1 MRYANDP
8 LVKIY
13 DMLSNSKEFK
23 FAEEKYPV
31 VKASDYKAGYFT
43 RYFFRQA
50 ESPASKILE
59 IDRKQWVSFK
69 NEPYYIRVQLKWLVS
84 GKWEYVTSSNL
95 KSITYADKSL
105 PGVKK
110 LLENNLKQFYKP

>member
-1 MRYANDP
+1 MRYTNDP

-13 DMLSNSKEFK
+13 DLISPSEEFK
-23 FAEEKYPV
+23 FAEEKYPI

-50 ESPASKILE
+50 ESPASKIFE
-59 IDRKQWVSFK
+59 VDRKQWVSFK
-69 NEPYYIRVQLKWLVS
+69 NEPYYTRVELKWLVS
-84 GKWEYVTSSNL
+84 GKSEYVYSSNL
-95 KSITYADKSL
+95 KSITQADKIL

-110 LLENNLKQFYKP
+110 LLENNLLQFYKP